1 MSGYNGNPIQQIS
14 SALSNRW
21 SNPGSYSVGPTTQFN
36 FPQSLKDNVNAAV
49 KKAQTEIRGIT
60 PTIPSGS
67 NTGSAMGYV
76 GKAVDLIGGFMPER
90 DEYQGTYGDI
100 TQTMDSVYDATA
112 DALMAI
118 PGWGCVCAGTRVIDN
133 QGRFVNI
140 EDLKQEDGII
150 GWNNGQINKEK
161 IIAFIDPHE
170 KECLEIKLQSGN
182 IIRCSIDHPI
192 LCSKGWSKE
201 IKIEG
206 KRKNIKVYKFIR
218 ADNIKVGDNLG
229 IANEINIWGSFQM
242 ENPYLIGMLIGDGS
256 YGKDHGA
263 RLYSTDLDTWNY
275 IEKNQLGGKIN
286 YDCSRYS
293 SEFRC
298 YRIYNGAQQLKA
310 LGIYEQT
317 GQNKT
322 LPKDIY
328 KYDKESVC
336 DLLAGLFDTD
346 GCIFYSEEKG
356 EYKIFLAQSNLNL
369 LKEVSEQLLKLGIH
383 SSIQVSKEKTSIISN
398 RIINSKKSYRLVIKD
413 KHSII
418 NFYNNIKLNISYKK
432 QNLEKLYIYIQNIY
446 SKDNR
451 YVAGAKADKVVEIN
465 NIGLQIIYNLQADDD
480 HTYLANG
487 IITHNTIAGG
497 AMKVAGVLGDA
508 VGSLG
513 GSTDGMTKVDSIL
526 GSSFFNLTPFGLI
539 NGFGGKTTDT
549 ITKDEQ
555 SFEQVGASYG
565 GTSATVD
572 DALTKSGK
580 KYGLFSMGAM
590 NDANQEIAEAKRQQ
604 AIMGNISDIATDRRA
619 ISQSMAAINGNRRAY
634 QLQGGYQQQ
643 NIRVGKHG
651 MNIDLIN
658 RAKQILSYTEIEPI
672 SPQLLSKFKDGGQI
686 NKKSRTLQ
694 ELIEYAKKEN
704 PRFIQRLSEP
714 PRGIDFIDDEGNQA
728 RGSHYMEWST
738 DNNGN
743 AIIYP
748 RIQEV
753 GEELKFFSGPDA
765 YKRAVENKNYLIM
778 TPEEAKLFFAED
790 SKYGIAYKSGWP
802 QFFDKFQQGGSINVI
817 PYGALHAR
825 KHNMDMDGI
834 TKKGIPVVTETED
847 GQIEQQA
854 EIEKEEIIMRLEVT
868 QKLEKLAK
876 EGTDEAALEAGKL
889 LVEEI
894 LYNTDDKAN
903 LINRV

>member
-118 PGWGCVCAGTRVIDN
+118 PGWG
-133 QGRFVNI
+133 
-140 EDLKQEDGII
+140 
-150 GWNNGQINKEK
+150 
-161 IIAFIDPHE
+161 
-170 KECLEIKLQSGN
+170 
-182 IIRCSIDHPI
+182 
-192 LCSKGWSKE
+192 
-201 IKIEG
+201 
-206 KRKNIKVYKFIR
+206 
-218 ADNIKVGDNLG
+218 
-229 IANEINIWGSFQM
+229 
-242 ENPYLIGMLIGDGS
+242 
-256 YGKDHGA
+256 
-263 RLYSTDLDTWNY
+263 
-275 IEKNQLGGKIN
+275 
-286 YDCSRYS
+286 
-293 SEFRC
+293 
-298 YRIYNGAQQLKA
+298 
-310 LGIYEQT
+310 
-317 GQNKT
+317 
-322 LPKDIY
+322 
-328 KYDKESVC
+328 
-336 DLLAGLFDTD
+336 
-346 GCIFYSEEKG
+346 
-356 EYKIFLAQSNLNL
+356 
-369 LKEVSEQLLKLGIH
+369 
-383 SSIQVSKEKTSIISN
+383 
-398 RIINSKKSYRLVIKD
+398 
-413 KHSII
+413 
-418 NFYNNIKLNISYKK
+418 
-432 QNLEKLYIYIQNIY
+432 
-446 SKDNR
+446 
-451 YVAGAKADKVVEIN
+451 
-465 NIGLQIIYNLQADDD
+465 
-480 HTYLANG
+480 
-487 IITHNTIAGG
+487 TIAGG

-778 TPEEAKLFFAED
+778 TPEEAKLFFVED

-834 TKKGIPVVTETED
+834 TKKGIPVVSENKD
-847 GQIEQQA
+847 GEIEQQA
-854 EIEKEEIIMRLEVT
+854 EIEREEVILRLEVT
-868 QKLEKLAK
+868 QKLEELEKKFYDSETSQK
-876 EGTDEAALEAGKL
+876 EKDEAALEAGKL